1 MEEKDSIEIIS
12 EKSKELL
19 DYQVSAFDS
28 NYGKAGTFISISSL
42 FTPLAFSFFEKFD
55 NNLLSIIIF
64 FIPIIL
70 NLIGLFFLLKVLIPK
85 KLNFGIGIQEF
96 DRLINDDYEKVRL
109 FEIGANKTSF
119 NENKIKLDKQNKS
132 LRKGLHLI
140 YISAISLAIIF
151 FTQTIITNS
160 NKMADNNENSSGQS
174 TSQDNGNSGREIPQV
189 RPEQTTIIEKGGDP
203 GGEKRNK

>member
-1 MEEKDSIEIIS
+1 MEEKDSLEIIS

-19 DYQVSAFDS
+19 DYQVAAFDS

-55 NNLLSIIIF
+55 NNLFSIIIF
-64 FIPIIL
+64 FIPIVL

-96 DRLINDDYEKVRL
+96 DRLINEKYEKVKL

-119 NENKIKLDKQNKS
+119 NENKIKLDEQNKF
-132 LRKGLHLI
+132 LRKGLGLI

-151 FTQTIITNS
+151 FTQTLITNS
-160 NKMADNNENSSGQS
+160 YKMADNNENSNGQS

>member
-1 MEEKDSIEIIS
+1 MKEKDSIEIIS

-42 FTPLAFSFFEKFD
+42 FTPLAFSFFKIFD
-55 NNLLSIIIF
+55 NNLLSVIIF

-96 DRLINDDYEKVRL
+96 NQLINDDYEKVKL

-119 NENKIKLDKQNKS
+119 NENKIKLDEQNKC
-132 LRKGLHLI
+132 LRKGLRLI

-151 FTQTIITNS
+151 FTQIIIINS
-160 NKMADNNENSSGQS
+160 NKMAETTENSSGQS
-174 TSQDNGNSGREIPQV
+174 SSQDNGNSGREIPQI
-189 RPEQTTIIEKGGDP
+189 RPEQTTIIEKGNNTTV
-203 GGEKRNK
+203 EKK

>member
-96 DRLINDDYEKVRL
+96 DRLINDDYEKVKL

-119 NENKIKLDKQNKS
+119 NENKIKLDEQNKF
-132 LRKGLHLI
+132 LRKGLRMI

-160 NKMADNNENSSGQS
+160 NKMADNNENSNGQS

>member
-96 DRLINDDYEKVRL
+96 DRLINDDYEKVKL

-119 NENKIKLDKQNKS
+119 NENKIKLDEQNKS
-132 LRKGLHLI
+132 LRKGLRLI

-151 FTQTIITNS
+151 FTQTIITNP

>member
-1 MEEKDSIEIIS
+1 MEEKDSLEIIS

-55 NNLLSIIIF
+55 NNLFSIIIF
-64 FIPIIL
+64 FIPIVL

-96 DRLINDDYEKVRL
+96 DRLINEKYEKVKL

-119 NENKIKLDKQNKS
+119 NENKIKLDEQNKF
-132 LRKGLHLI
+132 LRKGLGLI
-140 YISAISLAIIF
+140 YISAISLAVIF

-160 NKMADNNENSSGQS
+160 YKMADNNENSNGQS

>member
-96 DRLINDDYEKVRL
+96 DRLINDDYEKGKL

-119 NENKIKLDKQNKS
+119 NENKIKLDEQNKS
-132 LRKGLHLI
+132 LRKGLRLI

-151 FTQTIITNS
+151 FTQTIITNP

>member
-1 MEEKDSIEIIS
+1 MKEKDSIEIIS

-42 FTPLAFSFFEKFD
+42 FTPLAFSFFKIFD

-96 DRLINDDYEKVRL
+96 DQLINDDYEKVKL

-119 NENKIKLDKQNKS
+119 NENRIKLDQQNKF
-132 LRKGLHLI
+132 LRRGLRLI
-140 YISAISLAIIF
+140 YISAISLVIIF
-151 FTQTIITNS
+151 LTQIIIINS
-160 NKMADNNENSSGQS
+160 NKMADTTENSSGQS
-174 TSQDNGNSGREIPQV
+174 TSQDNGNSRREIPQV
-189 RPEQTTIIEKGGDP
+189 RPEQTTVIEKGNNTTV
-203 GGEKRNK
+203 EKK